1 MTFKKKYKYCLNS
14 ILLLDAKLLTNINH
28 LDFFF
33 FWRMSIDAKNLTKL
47 FTPDDVAE

>member
-33 FWRMSIDAKNLTKL
+33 FFFFFGEYLDAKKFDKT
-47 FTPDDVAE
+47 FHT